1 MRAIVHHR
9 PGRGRGRGGPSVGL
23 AVAALLA
30 AASSAGFA
38 TGAADPLPRAELVL
52 NGAFDSYPW
61 IWTCDGDVRRSS
73 IPHDH
78 YVSGYPTADSTA
90 RCSQRVRV
98 LPNSGYLLNATVR
111 GPFAFVGVTGAAGE
125 NASTWSGQGGWN
137 DLSVGVSTGPETTEL
152 TVYFHG
158 WYEQAPYD
166 VRRMSFTGP
175 GYEPRPCGEPGGP
188 APTVTGGPGSPSPPP
203 SPSPTCWR
211 TYIP

>member
-23 AVAALLA
+23 AVAALVA
-30 AASSAGFA
+30 AASGVGFA
-38 TGAADPLPRAELVL
+38 AGAADPLPRVELVL

-98 LPNSGYLLNATVR
+98 LPDSSYLLSATVR

-137 DLSVGVSTGPETTEL
+137 DLSVRVGTGPGTTEL

-158 WYEQAPYD
+158 WYEQASYD
-166 VRRMSFTGP
+166 VRRVSFTGP
-175 GYEPRPCGEPGGP
+175 GYEPRPCGDPSSP
-188 APTVTGGPGSPSPPP
+188 APTVTGGPGSAT
-203 SPSPTCWR
+203 PSPTCSR